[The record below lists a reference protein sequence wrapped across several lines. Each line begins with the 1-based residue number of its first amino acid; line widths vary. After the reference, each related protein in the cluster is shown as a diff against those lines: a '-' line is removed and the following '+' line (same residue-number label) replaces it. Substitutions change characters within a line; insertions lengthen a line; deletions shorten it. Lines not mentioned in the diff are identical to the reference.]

1 MEKISSKPV
10 RGARDILPA
19 EMRVRDHLEQTIA
32 GIYRAHGFSR
42 IETPALENIDLL
54 LGSEGGDNLKMLFT
68 ILKRG
73 DKLAPK
79 AGATSRDLCD
89 MGLRYDLTLP
99 LSRFYANNAE
109 QLELPFKAIQ
119 IGNVFRAE
127 RPQKGR
133 FRAFK
138 QCDID
143 IIGDPDVTA
152 EIELIATTAKALMA
166 AGFDDF
172 TIKVND
178 RRLLTAFITA
188 AGFNAGDVGSV
199 CISLDKADKIGTD
212 GVKAELAEK
221 GYDAAMVSDFVDAV
235 AEVNLDNI
243 DDRVDG
249 AAAVADLKRVIETT
263 TALAAGRYRIE
274 FDFTLIRGMGYYTG
288 QVFEV
293 RWGDVGYS
301 IAGGGRYDNMI
312 GRYTKTSVPAVGFS
326 IGFERIVGL
335 LMERE
340 AGAAKT
346 ERRAA
351 LFHRADADMA
361 AVIAQ
366 ADALREAG
374 YSVNLI
380 TQKKKLGKQI
390 GHCEAAGYAGF
401 MVFGRDEAVK
411 AFDGE

>member
-10 RGARDILPA
+10 RGARDILPE

-188 AGFNAGDVGSV
+188 AGFKTGDVGSV

-221 GYDAAMVSDFVDAV
+221 GYDAAMVSDFVDAA
-235 AEVNLDNI
+235 AEVTLGNI
-243 DDRVDG
+243 DDRVDEP
-249 AAAVADLKRVIETT
+249 AAVADLKRVIETT

-366 ADALREAG
+366 ADELREAG